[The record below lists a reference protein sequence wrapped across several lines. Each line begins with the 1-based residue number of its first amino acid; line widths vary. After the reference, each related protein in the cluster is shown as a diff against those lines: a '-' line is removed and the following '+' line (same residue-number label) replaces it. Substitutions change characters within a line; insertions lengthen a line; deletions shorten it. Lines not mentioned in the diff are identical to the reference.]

1 MGLTRPRAH
10 QLQDIDYKQTAR
22 AVTVANVTLSG
33 GAPATVDGTSL
44 ALRDRVL
51 VTAQTTGSENG
62 IYYVTT
68 VGAGSNG
75 TWARSLD
82 ADATGEIKAGT
93 IIMITE
99 GTTYADTQWK
109 LTTDDPITVGTTAM
123 TFVRAGN
130 AAYGTFA
137 VSGQNSIVADQI
149 GDTLTMVAGT
159 NLALTTNDGTDTLT
173 ITPSLTPS
181 VTSLTATGN
190 VQADM
195 IVNREQRY
203 TTSNVMRF
211 NQMYTGAS
219 SGSYFTNGEYQKV
232 VTITPD
238 AASQNYQVIGTIT
251 AQNAAETHTVNF
263 NAALRSNTLPALA
276 WTIYYNEQYNG
287 SRYIDPQLW
296 TKQTTTAGF
305 IFAFKTLGTIYGTVT
320 VDITVIPRN
329 SSQLS
334 NVSVNTVQNS
344 EQTSVDA
351 GFTANDMEKVITEQ
365 GENVTIAG
373 TLTGTTSSFTNTT
386 TNDTLLLTTTED
398 SSTAAPV
405 ITLKRNSS
413 SPADADYLGQLK
425 FKGENDADQEV
436 VYAKIT
442 GKIQDASDGSEDGLI
457 EFANSKAGSNNI
469 NMRLRSDSLQLL
481 NGTNLQ
487 IREE

>member
-1 MGLTRPRAH
+1 M
-10 QLQDIDYKQTAR
+10 
-22 AVTVANVTLSG
+22 
-33 GAPATVDGTSL
+33 
-44 ALRDRVL
+44 
-51 VTAQTTGSENG
+51 
-62 IYYVTT
+62 
-68 VGAGSNG
+68 
-75 TWARSLD
+75 
-82 ADATGEIKAGT
+82 
-93 IIMITE
+93 
-99 GTTYADTQWK
+99 
-109 LTTDDPITVGTTAM
+109 
-123 TFVRAGN
+123 
-130 AAYGTFA
+130 
-137 VSGQNSIVADQI
+137 
-149 GDTLTMVAGT
+149 
-159 NLALTTNDGTDTLT
+159 ALTTVAGTDTLT
-173 ITPSLTPS
+173 ITPSLTPA

-238 AASQNYQVIGTIT
+238 AASQNYQVLGTIT

-398 SSTAAPV
+398 SSSAGPV
-405 ITLKRNSS
+405 LTLKRNSA

-487 IREE
+487 IREQQDARFYDSDSSNYIGLKAPATVTSDVDFILPVDGSSGQVLQTNGSGTLSFVDQSGGGEGGSSFPNCTVTPLPSSEGNFDLAKQFDQTGSAETPFESGATDAFGVSLGQIYTMMDPVGSTLSPTDLGVLS